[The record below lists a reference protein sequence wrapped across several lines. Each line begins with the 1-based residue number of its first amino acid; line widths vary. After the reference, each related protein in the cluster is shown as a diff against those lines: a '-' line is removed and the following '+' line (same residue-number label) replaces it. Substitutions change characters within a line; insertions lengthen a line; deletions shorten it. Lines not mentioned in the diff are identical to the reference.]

1 MMKPDA
7 DTEHVDLLL
16 ALSLAFGAAE
26 GADDAEAAASR
37 RSLFAA
43 LEPSLRQAVER
54 RAEWHA
60 RLPPPKQGDWLAFVL
75 GRARA
80 DRRRARLDERIYPS
94 HVAEALRAEPPR
106 VRALVTRHLPFAL
119 APAVAAELGVEEA
132 GDDAAE
138 AAGHAPAPEVV
149 EVVRREFLSRFV
161 SASDLPAQTPL
172 ELLTGAELARLVRLL
187 GVRETAVACRG
198 IEAVEAVASFLRRF
212 APEDARAVAAHM
224 RSLSE
229 VDGRRVAFAEQVV
242 REALLGEEDPRAM
255 LDRTG
260 LRLLAVALAGPDNGL
275 RLRYTAQKLPVE
287 AARWLEESART
298 VAAQADAQ
306 GPAARELL
314 RSIARDTE
322 ALAAGLQRGKG
333 KNREA

>member
-1 MMKPDA
+1 MKPDA
-7 DTEHVDLLL
+7 DSEHVDLLL
-16 ALSLAFGAAE
+16 ALSLAFGAGE
-26 GADDAEAAASR
+26 GAEDADVAASR

-43 LEPSLRQAVER
+43 LEPSARQAVER

-80 DRRRARLDERIYPS
+80 DGRLARLDEHIHPS
-94 HVAEALRAEPPR
+94 HVAAALRAEPPR
-106 VRALVTRHLPFAL
+106 VRALVASHLPFAL
-119 APAVAAELGVEEA
+119 APAVAAESGVGGA
-132 GDDAAE
+132 G
-138 AAGHAPAPEVV
+138 AGGDEPAPEVV

-161 SASDLPAQTPL
+161 SAAELPAQTPL
-172 ELLTGAELARLVRLL
+172 ELLSGAELARLVRML

-229 VDGRRVAFAEQVV
+229 VDARRVAFAEQVV
-242 REALLGEEDPRAM
+242 REALLGEDDPRAM

-260 LRLLAVALAGPDNGL
+260 LRLLAVALAGPDDRL

-287 AARWLEESART
+287 AARWLEESARA

-306 GPAARELL
+306 GPPARELL

-322 ALAAGLQRGKG
+322 ALAAGLQRGRRKS
-333 KNREA
+333 RES